1 MEMITMDIDF
11 EENSYHISLTLTA
24 DGDDDAQI
32 LRTLYYKI
40 NVEGNDPNSILNK
53 GLDNMG

>member
-1 MEMITMDIDF
+1 MDIDF

-24 DGDDDAQI
+24 DGGDDAQI

-40 NVEGNDPNSILNK
+40 NAEGNDPTSILKK

>member
-1 MEMITMDIDF
+1 MDIDF